1 MYKGRKIGVVVPCHN
16 EETQVG
22 KVVDTMPKFVDKIV
36 LVDDKSKDGTVA
48 VMKRLKKKGNGK
60 RLKIIEHKA
69 NKGVGGAISN
79 GYAWC
84 RDHDIDVAVVMAGDG
99 QMDPADLPAILD
111 PVVEGRADYAKG
123 NRFISGEAFKKIPK
137 IRYFGNAAMTMMTK
151 IASGY
156 WHVTDAQSGY
166 TAISA
171 ETLKLI
177 PVEEIYPR
185 YGMPNDLLVTL
196 NIYGA
201 RVVDVPVNPL
211 YGVGERSGMVIHRTI
226 PSLISLMTRLF
237 LKRMTLKYIVR
248 DFHPLIFFY
257 VIGLAL
263 SLVAIPL
270 AVRMLYIWLWLGDSV
285 TPVNALGT
293 GFAIVMALQFLLFAM
308 WFDMDYN
315 RLLNPGR

>member
-1 MYKGRKIGVVVPCHN
+1 MYKGKKIGVVVPCHN
-16 EETQVG
+16 EASQVG
-22 KVVDTMPKFVDKIV
+22 GVVDTMPDFVDKIV
-36 LVDDKSKDGTVA
+36 LVDDKSKDATVDEMRRA
-48 VMKRLKKKGNGK
+48 KKRHGKKV
-60 RLKIIEHKA
+60 KIIERET
-69 NKGVGGAISN
+69 NRGVGAAIAT

-84 RDHDIDVAVVMAGDG
+84 RDRGLDVVAVMAGDG
-99 QMDPADLPAILD
+99 QMDPADLPAVLD

-123 NRFISGEAFKKIPK
+123 NRFITGEAFRKIPK

-171 ETLKLI
+171 ETLRMI
-177 PVEEIYPR
+177 PVEEIYPG

-226 PSLISLMTRLF
+226 PSLLALMTRLF
-237 LKRMTLKYIVR
+237 LKRMTLKYVVR

-257 VIGLAL
+257 AIGFILA
-263 SLVAIPL
+263 LVAIPL
-270 AVRMLYIWLWLGDSV
+270 SARLLYMWLWLGRDI
-285 TPVNALGT
+285 TPINALGT
-293 GFAIVMALQFLLFAM
+293 GFAIVMSLQFLLFAM

-315 RLLNPGR
+315 RHLNPGK